1 MQVAAVSPPEP
12 PSTDAFLRAVGDDGT
27 VAPAF
32 AAEAA
37 RLVELWRGVAR
48 IRRTSQR
55 LVALQREGKIG
66 SHASP
71 IGEEGALVGAAAA
84 LAEGDWV
91 FPSAREALVSTLRGV
106 TAEAYVHHAFGDAR
120 DPLEGRVPPDHL
132 CSRAA
137 RVAPP
142 PGTLGGHL
150 THAVGCAWAM
160 RSDGAV
166 VLAFLD
172 GAAASTGHFHDAL
185 NFAGVFRAPVVFVCR
200 NDGRREVDAA
210 TEGGLAGKAVGY
222 GLPSAQVDGS
232 DAVAVLA
239 VVSEAASRAR
249 RGEGA
254 SLVEVLT
261 SPPLDGTLDVPVD
274 RDPLLTL
281 ERAIDRAGGD
291 PSRAKVLDELDQE
304 LARAAAA
311 AVGAGVA
318 PRSSIFD
325 NVYRELPGHLRA
337 QKGRP

>member
-1 MQVAAVSPPEP
+1 MQVAAESPPKQT
-12 PSTDAFLRAVGDDGT
+12 STDAYLRAVGDDGT
-27 VAPAF
+27 LAPAF
-32 AAEAA
+32 SAEAA

-48 IRRTSQR
+48 LRRLSQR
-55 LVALQREGKIG
+55 LVALQREGKIS

-71 IGEEGALVGAAAA
+71 VGEEGALVGAALA
-84 LAEGDWV
+84 LADTDWV

-106 TAEAYVHHAFGDAR
+106 GVDAYVHHAFGDAR

-132 CSRAA
+132 CSRAS

-142 PGTLGGHL
+142 SGTLGGHL

-160 RSDGAV
+160 RGDGAIA
-166 VLAFLD
+166 LAFLD

-200 NDGRREVDAA
+200 NDGRRDVDVA
-210 TEGGLAGKAVGY
+210 TVGGLAGKAVGY
-222 GLPSAQVDGS
+222 GIASAQVDGS

-239 VVSEAASRAR
+239 VVSEAAARAR
-249 RGEGA
+249 SGEGA

-261 SPPLDGTLDVPVD
+261 SPPLDGTLDVASD

-291 PSRAKVLDELDQE
+291 ASRAKTLGEIDEE

-311 AVGAGVA
+311 TVGAGTA
-318 PRSSIFD
+318 PRGSIFD
-325 NVYRELPGHLRA
+325 NVYSELPGHLRA